1 MPRYR
6 FLTVTRFR
14 VRPANRW
21 VACFAQVPD
30 LPNGQ
35 IFSSDGAV
43 VCWLL
48 QDLILHHGRRP
59 QPARH
64 RPENSFFAALGWWAA
79 PRLPRRPLTLWRLV
93 AGGAATPDKAALAC
107 SSAALTPRT
116 IGGQAEAAARSLRLP
131 TAPSPP
137 TQPQPAT
144 DICPVLCVWP
154 CREPV
159 VAVRGGRE
167 GLDELPSDLGWL
179 LMCGDPGERQGEL
192 STPPTPPPPPQPPT
206 VVSVVRGP

>member
-1 MPRYR
+1 MPKSPICPTGRSSA
-6 FLTVTRFR
+6 LTVLWCAGCCR
-14 VRPANRW
+14 
-21 VACFAQVPD
+21 
-30 LPNGQ
+30 
-35 IFSSDGAV
+35 ISSCIMVSDHNQHGV
-43 VCWLL
+43 V
-48 QDLILHHGRRP
+48 Q
-59 QPARH
+59 
-64 RPENSFFAALGWWAA
+64 NSFFAALGWWAA

-167 GLDELPSDLGWL
+167 GLDELP
-179 LMCGDPGERQGEL
+179 
-192 STPPTPPPPPQPPT
+192 T
-206 VVSVVRGP
+206 VVTWDGC